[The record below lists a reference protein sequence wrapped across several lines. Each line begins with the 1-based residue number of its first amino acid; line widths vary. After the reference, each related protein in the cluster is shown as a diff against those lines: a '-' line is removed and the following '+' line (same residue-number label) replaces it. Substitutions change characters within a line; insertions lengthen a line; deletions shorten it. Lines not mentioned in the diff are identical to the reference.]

1 MFKTLI
7 PYFFETPRGIFVS
20 PKMPLFYTKHQV
32 HFCKKRGKNEPSCIV
47 MLSLFLI
54 FLPYLRLPFYRA
66 SRLRSN
72 LGKNGAKADIVVG
85 YTEVV
90 VEAERPCRGTNVVPV
105 PANEPRG
112 IVINKVCFITIPIA
126 CF

>member
-7 PYFFETPRGIFVS
+7 PYFFETPRVTFV
-20 PKMPLFYTKHQV
+20 FTKNDTFLTKTHQV

-66 SRLRSN
+66 SRLRSIDHQRRTKTDF
-72 LGKNGAKADIVVG
+72 GGGIAHGGV
-85 YTEVV
+85 T
-90 VEAERPCRGTNVVPV
+90 VEHAG
-105 PANEPRG
+105 
-112 IVINKVCFITIPIA
+112 PI
-126 CF
+126 